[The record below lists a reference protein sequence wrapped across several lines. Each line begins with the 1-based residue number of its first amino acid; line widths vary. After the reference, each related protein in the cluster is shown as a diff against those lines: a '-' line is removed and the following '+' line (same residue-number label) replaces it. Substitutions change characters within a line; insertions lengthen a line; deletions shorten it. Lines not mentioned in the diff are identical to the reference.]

1 MLLGNSHIILLC
13 NTQRT
18 HTKMYYTYNEKYR
31 SQFEDGANDS
41 HSTDEGGDDTSSY
54 KQSSS
59 RDDAVP
65 SHEREVIVFTDQPAT
80 NSNDRQRNA
89 L

>member
-1 MLLGNSHIILLC
+1 MDF
-13 NTQRT
+13 
-18 HTKMYYTYNEKYR
+18 TYDDKYR
-31 SQFEDGANDS
+31 SQFEDGANDT
-41 HSTDEGGDDTSSY
+41 HCTDEGGDDTSGH

-59 RDDAVP
+59 RDDAAP